1 MERRW
6 RDDGETYLKRK
17 MSALCLVRL
26 VCTTSHFEITAERLH
41 LRHVLDAGREA
52 LGVGD
57 GTRLAQLV
65 HQREDMRVLGSQL
78 FELLIASLAQERQ
91 LAVDELESCLHVA
104 LRALELLDLA
114 LTNHELTLQSP

>member
-1 MERRW
+1 
-6 RDDGETYLKRK
+6 

-104 LRALELLDLA
+104 LRALESANAELKVRVRLNQTSIHPTVT
-114 LTNHELTLQSP
+114 LTRES